1 MKTLAS
7 RLPRP
12 LVPSVWMPIVSDRV
26 VWALAAG
33 IVLVGLLD
41 PGQVSP
47 SLAFMRK
54 ALAGMAPFF
63 AIAVA
68 FAAYAKASGLDRTL
82 ARVFSGKPWMTILAA
97 AATGALSPF
106 CSCGVIPVMAAM
118 LRAGVPLAPVMA
130 FCIASP
136 VMDPEMF
143 IITAAGISPEF
154 AVVKTIT
161 AFDIGLLAGFTIYG
175 LQRAGRL
182 QQALR
187 PSLETVG
194 CCSAGAREEA
204 AAVVTWRFWGSQTRR
219 GIFFHEI
226 MSTGWFLG
234 KWLTVAFFLESLMI
248 AYIPPEWISRLV
260 GGESWM
266 AIPLAALVGSLLAM
280 VFGLIVL
287 ESLLLGMMWTAC
299 GALLAALILRGL
311 GLAGNDAPWSLD
323 RLKRD
328 KPALRRA
335 VEIDPDDAE
344 SRLHLTE
351 LIREPERTAPPL
363 PT

>member
-1 MKTLAS
+1 MVMKTLAS

-82 ARVFSGKPWMTILAA
+82 ARVFSGKPWVTILAA

-161 AFDIGLLAGFTIYG
+161 AFGIGLLAGFTIYG

-266 AIPLAALVGSLLAM
+266 AIPLAALVGIPAYMNGFAAVPLVGGLMQMGMTPGAGLAFM
-280 VFGLIVL
+280 TAGAVSSIPAALAVYALVRRPVFVL
-287 ESLLLGMMWTAC
+287 YILLGFTGSVIA
-299 GALLAALILRGL
+299 GLVYTLL
-311 GLAGNDAPWSLD
+311 
-323 RLKRD
+323 
-328 KPALRRA
+328 
-335 VEIDPDDAE
+335 V
-344 SRLHLTE
+344 
-351 LIREPERTAPPL
+351 
-363 PT
+363 

>member
-12 LVPSVWMPIVSDRV
+12 SVPSGWMPIVSDRV
-26 VWALAAG
+26 VWALLSG
-33 IVLVGLLD
+33 MVLVGLLD

-47 SLAFMRK
+47 SLAFMLK

-63 AIAVA
+63 AIAVV
-68 FAAYAKASGLDRTL
+68 FAAYAKASGLDQTL
-82 ARVFSGKPWMTILAA
+82 ARVFSGKPWITILAA

-143 IITAAGISPEF
+143 IITAAGISLEF
-154 AVVKTIT
+154 AVVKTVT
-161 AFDIGLLAGFTIYG
+161 AIGIGLLAGFTIYG

-194 CCSAGAREEA
+194 CCSTGAREA
-204 AAVVTWRFWGSQTRR
+204 AADAVAWRFWGSPIRR
-219 GIFFHEI
+219 TIFTGEI
-226 MSTGWFLG
+226 MRTGWFLG
-234 KWLTVAFFLESLMI
+234 KWLTVAFFLESLMV
-248 AYIPPEWISRLV
+248 AYIPPEWITRLV

-266 AIPLAALVGSLLAM
+266 AIPLAALVGIPAYMNGFAAVPLVGGLLQMGMSSGAGLAFM
-280 VFGLIVL
+280 TAGAVSSIPAALAVYALVRRPVFVLYILLGFTGSVIAGLAYTLIV
-287 ESLLLGMMWTAC
+287 
-299 GALLAALILRGL
+299 
-311 GLAGNDAPWSLD
+311 
-323 RLKRD
+323 
-328 KPALRRA
+328 
-335 VEIDPDDAE
+335 
-344 SRLHLTE
+344 
-351 LIREPERTAPPL
+351 
-363 PT
+363 

>member
-1 MKTLAS
+1 
-7 RLPRP
+7 
-12 LVPSVWMPIVSDRV
+12 
-26 VWALAAG
+26 
-33 IVLVGLLD
+33 
-41 PGQVSP
+41 
-47 SLAFMRK
+47 
-54 ALAGMAPFF
+54 
-63 AIAVA
+63 
-68 FAAYAKASGLDRTL
+68 
-82 ARVFSGKPWMTILAA
+82 
-97 AATGALSPF
+97 
-106 CSCGVIPVMAAM
+106 MAAM

-161 AFDIGLLAGFTIYG
+161 AFGIGLLAGFTIYG

-219 GIFFHEI
+219 GIFFHET

-266 AIPLAALVGSLLAM
+266 AIPLAALVGIPAYMNGFAAVPLVGGLMQMGMTPGAGLAFM
-280 VFGLIVL
+280 TAGAVSSIPAALAVYALVRRPVFVL
-287 ESLLLGMMWTAC
+287 YILLGFTGSVIA
-299 GALLAALILRGL
+299 GLVYTLL
-311 GLAGNDAPWSLD
+311 
-323 RLKRD
+323 
-328 KPALRRA
+328 
-335 VEIDPDDAE
+335 V
-344 SRLHLTE
+344 
-351 LIREPERTAPPL
+351 
-363 PT
+363 

>member
-1 MKTLAS
+1 
-7 RLPRP
+7 
-12 LVPSVWMPIVSDRV
+12 
-26 VWALAAG
+26 
-33 IVLVGLLD
+33 
-41 PGQVSP
+41 
-47 SLAFMRK
+47 
-54 ALAGMAPFF
+54 
-63 AIAVA
+63 
-68 FAAYAKASGLDRTL
+68 
-82 ARVFSGKPWMTILAA
+82 MTILAA

-154 AVVKTIT
+154 AVVKTVT
-161 AFDIGLLAGFTIYG
+161 AFGIGLLAGFTIYG

-266 AIPLAALVGSLLAM
+266 AIPLAALVGIPAYMNGFAAVPLVGGLMQMGMTPGAGLAFM
-280 VFGLIVL
+280 TAGAVSSIPAALAVYALVRRPVFVL
-287 ESLLLGMMWTAC
+287 YILLGFTGSVIA
-299 GALLAALILRGL
+299 GLVYTLL
-311 GLAGNDAPWSLD
+311 
-323 RLKRD
+323 
-328 KPALRRA
+328 
-335 VEIDPDDAE
+335 V
-344 SRLHLTE
+344 
-351 LIREPERTAPPL
+351 
-363 PT
+363 

>member
-12 LVPSVWMPIVSDRV
+12 SVPSGWMPILSDRV
-26 VWALAAG
+26 VWALLAG
-33 IVLVGLLD
+33 LFLVGLLD
-41 PGQVSP
+41 PDQLSP

-54 ALAGMAPFF
+54 ALVGMAPFF
-63 AIAVA
+63 ALAVA
-68 FAAYAKASGLDRTL
+68 FAAYAKASGLDQTL
-82 ARVFSGKPWMTILAA
+82 ARVFSGKPWVTILAA

-143 IITAAGISPEF
+143 IITAAGISLEF

-161 AFDIGLLAGFTIYG
+161 AFGIGLLAGFTIYG
-175 LQRAGRL
+175 LQRGGML
-182 QQALR
+182 PQALR

-194 CCSAGAREEA
+194 CCSGGGVKTPSAS
-204 AAVVTWRFWGSQTRR
+204 VNWRFWGDQNRRKIFSQ
-219 GIFFHEI
+219 EI
-226 MSTGWFLG
+226 ASTGLFLG

-248 AYIPPEWISRLV
+248 AYIPPEWITRLV

-266 AIPLAALVGSLLAM
+266 AIPLAALVGIPAYMNGFAAVPLVGGLMQMGMSPGAGLAFM
-280 VFGLIVL
+280 
-287 ESLLLGMMWTAC
+287 TA
-299 GALLAALILRGL
+299 GAVSSIPAALAVFALVRRPVFALYIALGFVGSVVAGVGYAVLR
-311 GLAGNDAPWSLD
+311 
-323 RLKRD
+323 
-328 KPALRRA
+328 
-335 VEIDPDDAE
+335 
-344 SRLHLTE
+344 
-351 LIREPERTAPPL
+351 
-363 PT
+363 

>member
-82 ARVFSGKPWMTILAA
+82 ARVFSGKPWVTILAA

-161 AFDIGLLAGFTIYG
+161 AFGIGLLAGFTIYG

-219 GIFFHEI
+219 GIFFHET

-266 AIPLAALVGSLLAM
+266 AIPLAALVGIPAYMNGFAAVPLVGGLMQMGMTPGAGLAFM
-280 VFGLIVL
+280 TAGAVSSIPAALAVYALVRRPVFVL
-287 ESLLLGMMWTAC
+287 YILLGFTGSVIA
-299 GALLAALILRGL
+299 GLVYTLL
-311 GLAGNDAPWSLD
+311 
-323 RLKRD
+323 
-328 KPALRRA
+328 
-335 VEIDPDDAE
+335 V
-344 SRLHLTE
+344 
-351 LIREPERTAPPL
+351 
-363 PT
+363 